1 MSKKTNK
8 KNTVAALAA
17 IVAPAVIAPAATETA
32 LSLAEEIA
40 GIEKRR
46 DELLAKQKSE
56 SDLLAQKQKE
66 KNDAERTLIDS
77 LLPIVGVSSLEDLI
91 ARIEAR
97 QKLDRTSNRGNVISE
112 DTKKAI
118 EEVLRSENP
127 PTAAKIAET
136 YSVSIPWIQLF
147 KNKLGLVKTRTVS
160 APAAS

>member
-1 MSKKTNK
+1 MSKNTAK
-8 KNTVAALAA
+8 KNKVVSDA
-17 IVAPAVIAPAATETA
+17 APAVIAPAVVAPVTETA

-46 DELLAKQKSE
+46 DELLAKQKEE

-66 KNDAERTLIDS
+66 KNDAERVLIDS
-77 LLPIVGVSSLEDLI
+77 LMGVVGVSSLDDLI

-97 QKLDRTSNRGNVISE
+97 QKLDRTSNRGNVISDE
-112 DTKKAI
+112 TKKAI
-118 EEVLRSENP
+118 EAVLRSDNP

-147 KNKLGLVKTRTVS
+147 KNKLGLVKTRTAATVS
-160 APAAS
+160 

>member
-8 KNTVAALAA
+8 KNSVA
-17 IVAPAVIAPAATETA
+17 APAVIAPAIVPAPAPEAT
-32 LSLAEEIA
+32 LSLADEIA

-56 SDLLAQKQKE
+56 AVALAQKEKE
-66 KNDAERTLIDS
+66 KNDAERVLIDS
-77 LLPIVGVSSLEDLI
+77 LMGVVGVSSLDDLI

-97 QKLDRTSNRGNVISE
+97 QKLDRTSNRGNVISDE
-112 DTKKAI
+112 TKKAI
-118 EEVLRSENP
+118 EAVLRSENP

-147 KNKLGLVKTRTVS
+147 KNKLGLVKTRTATVS
-160 APAAS
+160 